1 MLRAAVAAEWTRA
14 GEDFLESS
22 TRQLE
27 QLLAATVAAAIRRT
41 EREAAEELAAAIAST
56 ESRVRQQR
64 SAELAQ
70 ALRRFRQA
78 GSPEEIMRWL
88 EEAAGSVCGRFAI
101 LSVSGPILVGLAIHG
116 VDSEPLQALFEV
128 LDLPLAEA
136 PALSECVES
145 REMVVSIT
153 TPREVSPQLVQIFQ
167 HGGGE
172 KVYLFP
178 IVVRGETA
186 AVLYGASQE
195 SGPVDFSSL
204 ELLTGM
210 AGIATDALLTVAPTR
225 VPAPAPDN
233 GLISIEGVS
242 LTPKPRKV
250 ESLPWSSLSPEER
263 QLHLSARRFARVQV
277 AEMRLEQ
284 AEAVQKGR
292 RRHNLYGEL
301 KGVID
306 EARETFRQRFVAASS
321 TMVDYLHVELVQS
334 LAQDHVEMLG
344 TGYPGP
350 VV

>member
-1 MLRAAVAAEWTRA
+1 M
-14 GEDFLESS
+14 
-22 TRQLE
+22 
-27 QLLAATVAAAIRRT
+27 TVASAVRRT
-41 EREAAEELAAAIAST
+41 EREAAEEIAAAVAST

-70 ALRRFRQA
+70 AFRRFRQA
-78 GSPEEIMRWL
+78 SSPEEIMRWL
-88 EEAAGSVCGRFAI
+88 EEAAGSVCERFAI
-101 LSVSGPILVGLAIHG
+101 LSVSGPMLVGLTLHG

-128 LDLPLAEA
+128 LDIPLAEA

-145 REMVVSIT
+145 REMVVSIA
-153 TPREVSPQLVQIFQ
+153 TPREVSPQLVQIFH

-186 AVLYGASQE
+186 ALLYGASRE
-195 SGPVDFSSL
+195 SGQVDFSSL
-204 ELLTGM
+204 ELLAGM
-210 AGIATDALLTVAPTR
+210 AGIATDALLAVAPPRPQTPP
-225 VPAPAPDN
+225 PAT

-242 LTPKPRKV
+242 LAQKPRTV

-263 QLHLSARRFARVQV
+263 ELHLSARRFARVEV

-301 KGVID
+301 KPVID

-334 LAQDHVEMLG
+334 LAQDHVALLG

-350 VV
+350 LV